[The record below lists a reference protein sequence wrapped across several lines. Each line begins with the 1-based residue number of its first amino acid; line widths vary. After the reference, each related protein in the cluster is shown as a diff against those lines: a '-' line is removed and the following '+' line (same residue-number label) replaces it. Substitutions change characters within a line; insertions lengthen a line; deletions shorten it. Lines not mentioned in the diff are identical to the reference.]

1 MAHSKEKRMQARSLY
16 VHSRYALSVIAIKL
30 DMSSATVNRWKA
42 AAREGG
48 DDWDIARSADMMAGE
63 GFEKLVSDAVED
75 FTIMFQAT
83 MDDIKDTTDIKPGDK
98 AKIMASL
105 ADSFNKMINSAGRA
119 APNLSKLG
127 IATDILQRLAEFVR
141 RDFPEHQE
149 AFLEILEPFGIEIS
163 QAYAS

>member
-1 MAHSKEKRMQARSLY
+1 MAHPKEKRLQARSLY
-16 VHSRYALSVIAIKL
+16 VHSRYALSVIAVKL

-63 GFEKLVSDAVED
+63 GFEKMVSDAVEN

-83 MDDIKDTTDIKPGDK
+83 MDDIKDTKDLKPGDK
-98 AKIMASL
+98 AKMMASL
-105 ADSFNKMINSAGRA
+105 ADSFNKMINAAGRA
-119 APNLSKLG
+119 APSLSKLG
-127 IATDILQRLAEFVR
+127 ITTDILQRLAEFVR
-141 RDFPEHQE
+141 EGFPEHQE

-163 QAYAS
+163 KAYAT